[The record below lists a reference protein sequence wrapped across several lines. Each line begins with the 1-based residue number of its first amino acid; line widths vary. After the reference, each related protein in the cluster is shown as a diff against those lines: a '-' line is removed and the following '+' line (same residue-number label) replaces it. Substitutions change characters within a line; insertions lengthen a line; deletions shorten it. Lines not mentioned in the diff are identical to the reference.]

1 MSRLALGGLQGVSL
15 TPDGGYT
22 PALLLCLSADR
33 PSSGPP
39 DPSAVEFLPPT
50 GERSVN
56 STLLGSGAQVLW
68 LKEVIRMTETNR
80 RWTTKQETKEWRL
93 EMERETR

>member
-1 MSRLALGGLQGVSL
+1 MSRLALGGLQGVRL

-33 PSSGPP
+33 LSSGPP
-39 DPSAVEFLPPT
+39 DPTPVLPPT

-56 STLLGSGAQVLW
+56 STLWESGAQVLW
-68 LKEVIRMTETNR
+68 LKEMIRMTQTHR
-80 RWTTKQETKEWRL
+80 RWITRHETKEWRL
-93 EMERETR
+93 EIRVCH